1 MKRTFEF
8 IDRLI
13 EVRNAFA
20 GSPESKEFDDLI
32 VQNLKKMKRR
42 YVKSKDSANIQRCN
56 DLLEKPW
63 LREESLI
70 SSNILR
76 DDDDHGF
83 YDNLSRSE
91 HPDDMQYS
99 AEGGKSR
106 KHRKRGR
113 KHSRT
118 SRKHLKD

>member
-1 MKRTFEF
+1 MNRTFEF

-20 GSPESKEFDDLI
+20 GSPESKELDDLI
-32 VQNLKKMKRR
+32 VKNLKKMKKR
-42 YVKSKDSANIQRCN
+42 YVKRRDSANIQRCN
-56 DLLEKPW
+56 DLLKNPW
-63 LREESLI
+63 LHEESLI

-91 HPDDMQYS
+91 YPADS